1 MLSPGD
7 VFVLHLADLSFPPWH
22 PRAGGT
28 APANGFL
35 IRHPDGDI
43 VVDTGIGPPHP
54 FIDRAYRPV
63 RWPLPDALAGF
74 GTSPASVSAV
84 INTHLHFDHCG
95 GNAFF
100 AGVPIFVQATELE
113 AATAA
118 DYTIREFVDFPGARY
133 ERLDGEA
140 DIAPGIRVVLTPHT
154 PGHQSVVIETN
165 SGRIVIAGQALE
177 TADEVNGGGGVARL
191 LLSLEPARILF
202 SHDDRVWWK
211 PGERAV

>member
-7 VFVLHLADLSFPPWH
+7 VSVLHLADLSFPSWH
-22 PRAGGT
+22 PRAGEK

-35 IRHPDGDI
+35 IRHPDGHV

-63 RWPLPDALAGF
+63 RWPLSDVLADL
-74 GTSPASVSAV
+74 GTRRASVSAV

-95 GNAFF
+95 GNSFF
-100 AGVPIFVQATELE
+100 AGVPIFVQAAELE
-113 AATAA
+113 AAGAA

-133 ERLDGEA
+133 ELLDGEA

-154 PGHQSVVIETN
+154 PGHQSVVIETDR
-165 SGRIVIAGQALE
+165 GRILIAGQALE
-177 TADEVNGGGGVARL
+177 TVDELNDGGDVARL
-191 LLSLEPARILF
+191 LLSLEPAQMLF
-202 SHDDRVWWK
+202 SHDDRVWLK